1 MSQGEKQSSRSWL
14 KNVLRFIA
22 LIVFLFLIL
31 TAIGIFASEYL
42 QNIDIRAWFI
52 KTKWIWFTVRLV
64 LYGMIMLMIFSIT
77 RRQPSSMPA
86 KAKWLIA
93 MVLIFAEGITQIS
106 LA

>member
-42 QNIDIRAWFI
+42 QNVDIRAWFI

-93 MVLIFAEGITQIS
+93 LVLIFAEGITQIS